1 MIKCKCSISLRV
13 RWVRKGKVGQV
24 TSNYFS
30 FGCRKCLVLS
40 SAFVIT
46 PGNLRNVDMTPH
58 PLPTWRDFFWET
70 SNLKTWRS
78 SEHMMKSQMN
88 VFDDFCKFGG
98 LACKL
103 SPCCYSVPPLRQVPA
118 MQKWR
123 PKIAPNRLR
132 HCIKQSHGIATG
144 HENLIPPYPTSQMQ
158 SCCAN
163 NLYSYPPSVGKTWS
177 LVWYGFKTCQFSE
190 GQVT

>member
-1 MIKCKCSISLRV
+1 MSSFVFSLCDYFGKLAKCWHNTSPPAKMN
-13 RWVRKGKVGQV
+13 RKQK
-24 TSNYFS
+24 
-30 FGCRKCLVLS
+30 
-40 SAFVIT
+40 
-46 PGNLRNVDMTPH
+46 
-58 PLPTWRDFFWET
+58 FWAT
-70 SNLKTWRS
+70 SNLKIWRS

-103 SPCCYSVPPLRQVPA
+103 SPCCFSVPPLRQVPA
-118 MQKWR
+118 MQKWH

-132 HCIKQSHGIATG
+132 HSIKQSHGIATG

-158 SCCAN
+158 SCCTN
-163 NLYSYPPSVGKTWS
+163 NLYSYPPSVGKTCS

-190 GQVT
+190 G